1 MNPRTASI
9 KWLITI
15 DNFIKENTVETW
27 IKFIIENDM
36 KTAMEVTKILLMNLM
51 GGNMLIYWKSSVSTH
66 THTQTK

>member
-66 THTQTK
+66 TQTK